1 MMQLESII
9 EGKRVCVTGGAGFI
23 GSNLAEVLAKKN
35 DVVVIDNLLTGH
47 RSNLDNIECKF
58 IEGSINDLD
67 KLREALTGADYV
79 LHQAALPSVPRSVE
93 DPMPSNLNNVEG
105 TLNVLMMA
113 RKCNVKKVVSASSS
127 SVYGDTPI
135 MPKVETMMLNPQ
147 SPYAVTKMAAEQYC
161 RVFWKNYRLPTAAL
175 RYFNVFGPRQDP
187 NSQYAPV
194 IPKFIQLAK
203 EGKKVIVYGDGEQTR
218 DFTFVKD
225 VVQANLKAAVDS
237 VSNGEVF
244 NIARQDRISL
254 NDLATMIFGQLGK
267 KVQID
272 YQPERAGDIKHSLAD
287 IVKAR
292 TLLGYKPEYT
302 IEQGIELT
310 IASMK

>member
-1 MMQLESII
+1 MRLENII

-23 GSNLAEVLAKKN
+23 GSNIAQVLAKKN

-58 IEGSINDLD
+58 IEASINDLD
-67 KLREALTGADYV
+67 KLREAFTGVDYV

-93 DPMPSNLNNVEG
+93 DPMPSNLNNTEG

-113 RKCNVKKVVSASSS
+113 RKCKVKKLVAASSS
-127 SVYGDTPI
+127 SVYGDTPVL
-135 MPKVETMMLNPQ
+135 PKVETMMLNPQ

-161 RVFWKNYRLPTAAL
+161 RVFWKNYRFPTTAF

-203 EGKKVIVYGDGEQTR
+203 EGKKVIIYGDGEQTR
-218 DFTFVKD
+218 DFTYVLD
-225 VVQANLKAAVDS
+225 VVQANLKAAVDTE
-237 VSNGEVF
+237 SNGEVF
-244 NIARQDRISL
+244 NIARQERISL
-254 NDLATMIFGQLGK
+254 NELAKMVFGQVGQK
-267 KVQID
+267 CQID

-287 IVKAR
+287 IAKAKAV
-292 TLLGYKPEYT
+292 LGYSPEYS
-302 IEQGIELT
+302 IEKGIELT
-310 IASMK
+310 IASM

>member
-1 MMQLESII
+1 MRLEEMI
-9 EGKRVCVTGGAGFI
+9 EGKRVCVTGGSGFI
-23 GSNLAEVLAKKN
+23 GSNIVRVLAKKN
-35 DVVVIDNLLTGH
+35 DVVVIDSLLTGR
-47 RSNLDNIECKF
+47 RSNLDGIECKF
-58 IEGSINDLD
+58 IEGNVNNVE
-67 KLREALTGADYV
+67 KLREAFLGVDYV

-113 RKCNVKKVVSASSS
+113 RKCNVKKVVFASSS
-127 SVYGDTPI
+127 SIYGDTPTL
-135 MPKVETMMLNPQ
+135 PKLESMAPNPQ